1 MNYNKANVKT
11 ISVVMC
17 TYNGENYI
25 REQLDSILRQTHAA
39 DEIIIQDDCSTD
51 NTYNILCEYQ
61 QKYPFVHVY
70 RNKINKG
77 INSNFFNA
85 ISKATGDYIAISDQD
100 DVWEDYKL
108 ELQIQNIGNK
118 LLCSGRSTPF
128 TEGEAIVRIDTRTP
142 NYNLLRQVF
151 TGTMPGHTLFFPKL
165 LLQKIP
171 DISNITPIRCYDSI
185 LIMVA
190 GAYDSITYINK
201 NLVNFRRHV
210 TAATYSA
217 PINNQKSITNIWR
230 YIVQAWKYNKLL
242 KPEIRRRLQLTLTF
256 LEEIPSQEL
265 ILKDTIKMINLYL
278 SDSFL
283 DFIRLEWFCLKHY
296 KYFFYTMNINKYIGQ
311 IRALYFPISL
321 SDYYRHLLK
330 QQ

>member
-1 MNYNKANVKT
+1 MNIKT

-17 TYNGENYI
+17 TYNGEKYI
-25 REQLDSILRQTHAA
+25 CEQLDSILRQTRSA

-51 NTYNILCEYQ
+51 NTYNILLEYQ
-61 QKYPFVHVY
+61 QKYPFIHVY
-70 RNKINKG
+70 RNLNNKG
-77 INSNFFNA
+77 INANFFDA
-85 ISKATGDYIAISDQD
+85 ISKASGDYIAISDQD
-100 DVWEDYKL
+100 DIWEDYKL
-108 ELQIQNIGNK
+108 ELQLQCIGDK
-118 LLCSGRSTPF
+118 LLCCGRSTPF
-128 TEGEAIVRIDTRTP
+128 SEGKAITRIDTRIP
-142 NYNLLRQVF
+142 NYTLLRQILV
-151 TGTMPGHTLFFPKL
+151 GTMPGHTMLFPKTL
-165 LLQKIP
+165 LHKIP
-171 DISNITPIRCYDSI
+171 NISDFTSIQYYDSI
-185 LIMVA
+185 ITIVA

-256 LEEIPSQEL
+256 LKEIPSQEL
-265 ILKDTIKMINLYL
+265 ILKDSIKMINLYL
-278 SDSFL
+278 SDSFI

-296 KYFFYTMNINKYIGQ
+296 KYLFYTMNINKYIGQ